1 MEKSILS
8 KELIIVLVL
17 SIGMGWILVS
27 QMDLNSVTEKESSSL
42 ATMCCRERGGDYF
55 YQDKT
60 LVCRFPDGEIRD
72 AWEFFKENCRQQ
84 SEENNVAFLLI
95 LLSEETG
102 ISFSQIEEKGVEWR
116 TESKEDLLSGK
127 GFGAEGIPS
136 DKYNQVHS
144 FFRERGFKIDPY
156 NIAAGTISELTGY
169 KGEGVVCTVTG
180 GVSGYQEI
188 EGEWDPREVG
198 NRDLE
203 VRCAELEKN

>member
-1 MEKSILS
+1 MKKSILS
-8 KELIIVLVL
+8 KEIIIVLVL

-27 QMDLNSVTEKESSSL
+27 QMDFNSVTEKDPSNL

-55 YQDKT
+55 YQGKT
-60 LVCRFPDGEIRD
+60 LVCRLPDDDIID

-84 SEENNVAFLLI
+84 GKEDNVAFLLVF
-95 LLSEETG
+95 LSEETG
-102 ISFSQIEEKGVEWR
+102 IPFSQIEEMGVEWR
-116 TESKEDLLSGK
+116 TKSKEDLLSGK
-127 GFGAEGIPS
+127 GFKAEGISS

-144 FFRERGFKIDPY
+144 FFRGRGFEIDPY

-169 KGEGVVCTVTG
+169 KGEGIVCTVTG

-203 VRCAELEKN
+203 VRCTELEKN